1 MIKPNFF
8 IVGQTRSGTTTLY
21 HHLKQ
26 HPDVFIV
33 HTGSGFTLQFFG
45 MFPTVKT
52 EEEYLK
58 IYSNVKNEKAI
69 GEKNTDTLIDPK
81 SAKQI
86 HQYYPDAKII
96 INLRNPIDV
105 MLSVHNLMV
114 NAAAVEKITDFEE
127 ALAAEKTR
135 TMEELKKP
143 GTHDPFLF
151 YRKTARY
158 IDQVQKYVD
167 VFGLENIHIQ
177 IFDDFKKDPLIEFQ
191 KICRFLKI
199 DDTFIPVMEHYNKR
213 RISRSK
219 TLQSL
224 VNKTGRTRFRKIVR
238 KVPKIQ
244 NAYNLINRPY
254 VNKDQISE
262 GVKMKLKKELKPEI
276 EELSKLIG
284 RDLTFWYK

>member
-21 HHLKQ
+21 HHLRQ
-26 HPDVFIV
+26 HPEVFIV
-33 HTGSGFTLQFFG
+33 HTGSGFTPQFFG

-58 IYSNVKNEKAI
+58 IYSDVKNEKVI
-69 GEKNTDTLIDPK
+69 GEKNTDTLIDLE

-86 HQYYPDAKII
+86 HQLYPDAKII

-127 ALAAEKTR
+127 ALDAEKTR
-135 TMEELKKP
+135 TVEELKNP
-143 GTHDPFLF
+143 GTYNPFLF
-151 YRKTARY
+151 YRKIARY
-158 IDQVQKYVD
+158 VDQVQKYVD
-167 VFGLENIHIQ
+167 IFGLKKIHIQ
-177 IFDDFKKDPLIEFQ
+177 IFDDFKKDPVLEFQ
-191 KICRFLKI
+191 KICRFLEI
-199 DDTFIPVMEHYNKR
+199 DDTFVPVIEHYNKR
-213 RISRSK
+213 RTSRSK

-254 VNKDQISE
+254 ANKDQISDALKE
-262 GVKMKLKKELKPEI
+262 KLKKELKPEI
-276 EELSKLIG
+276 EALGELIG
-284 RDLTFWYK
+284 RDLSFWYK

>member
-127 ALAAEKTR
+127 ALAAEETR
-135 TMEELKKP
+135 TMEELKNP

-158 IDQVQKYVD
+158 VDQVQKYVD